1 MAESKGRK
9 FNYEA
14 MFLVSQ
20 SAEPSMG
27 KAIEHIK
34 HLFERANAEIIA
46 LSKWDERRLAFENDK
61 QKRGLYVLAYFT
73 ADPVNIQGLE
83 RDCNLSETLMRAM
96 FLRADHD
103 HDQAE
108 QATDGRTGNG
118 GQRLAA
124 QRSRPVGRPFT
135 GFDKSS
141 ATSLFDRLTQFDRAA
156 Q

>member
-27 KAIEHIK
+27 KAVEHIK
-34 HLFERANAEIIA
+34 HLLERASAEVIA
-46 LSKWDERRLAFENDK
+46 LSKWDERRLAFEIDK
-61 QKRGLYVLAYFT
+61 QKRGLYILAYFT

-96 FLRADHD
+96 FLRADHLTV
-103 HDQAE
+103 E
-108 QATDGRTGNG
+108 EMQATDGRTELDTEIKM
-118 GQRLAA
+118 RDEEAA
-124 QRSRPVGRPFT
+124 AAEA
-135 GFDKSS
+135 S
-141 ATSLFDRLTQFDRAA
+141 A
-156 Q
+156 